1 MIRKNWRR
9 KSTKPSN
16 GSRQIRLP
24 RKRNMKKN
32 RKILKELQCLSLVL
46 WAVLLV
52 VCQVCRVACLEVCQ
66 VCPVVCP
73 VECLVVCPV
82 VCLEACLVVHLLLM
96 KLALVQPSRRLIS
109 SLIYVLGR
117 CSSRIGPFKVII

>member
-1 MIRKNWRR
+1 M
-9 KSTKPSN
+9 
-16 GSRQIRLP
+16 GP

-52 VCQVCRVACLEVCQ
+52 VCQVCRVACLEVCPG
-66 VCPVVCP
+66 VCQVCP